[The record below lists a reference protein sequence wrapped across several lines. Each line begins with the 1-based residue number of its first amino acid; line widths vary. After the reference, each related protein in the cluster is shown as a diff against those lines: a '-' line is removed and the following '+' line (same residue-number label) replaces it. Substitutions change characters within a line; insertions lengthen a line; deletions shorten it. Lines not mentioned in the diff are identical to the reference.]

1 MPESTCLHIQGRE
14 SGPIRVV
21 ELPWISVR
29 IGRAVFC
36 EVQLPEYDLADEALT
51 AIQHR
56 GRFWHLVPVG
66 LPSPVLVEG
75 RPIDGPFQLSFD
87 VPFSIG
93 AYCLTLRRD
102 RAAEPDW
109 EMYQGP
115 APRQLNQP
123 ASMLVAEFSANANPE
138 RASIGIGTPPMVE
151 PENPPAADANPT
163 ELKREA
169 SLGPTVKDRWEARWR
184 AAGAELKAR
193 AERAKPGG
201 EAKRPDYGTRYNS
214 VPIKEPRV
222 ARAESVAP
230 SKIDA
235 TIRPTPAATVAKIA
249 PTWISPVLE
258 PHVSTS
264 PAQDSRTAEIA
275 LDKCL

>member
-29 IGRAVFC
+29 IGRAAFC
-36 EVQLPEYDLADEALT
+36 EVQLPEYDVADEACRL
-51 AIQHR
+51 QRR

-66 LPSPVLVEG
+66 LRSPILVEG

-93 AYCLTLRRD
+93 TYCLTLRRD

-115 APRQLNQP
+115 ALRQLNQP
-123 ASMLVAEFSANANPE
+123 APMLVAEFFANGNPE
-138 RASIGIGTPPMVE
+138 RASIGIGTRPTVE
-151 PENPPAADANPT
+151 PDNPPAAVTNPT
-163 ELKREA
+163 KLKTEGSR
-169 SLGPTVKDRWEARWR
+169 GPTVKDRWEARWR

-193 AERAKPGG
+193 AERTKPGG
-201 EAKRPDYGTRYNS
+201 EAKRPDYGTRYDS
-214 VPIKEPRV
+214 VPLKEPPSRS
-222 ARAESVAP
+222 RATGG
-230 SKIDA
+230 
-235 TIRPTPAATVAKIA
+235 TI
-249 PTWISPVLE
+249 E
-258 PHVSTS
+258 
-264 PAQDSRTAEIA
+264 D
-275 LDKCL
+275 